1 MCIRDRL
8 SASRNLSV
16 LASRLPTLHARA
28 IGTLSRRLPVQA
40 RRDIQAAVSYTHLD
54 VYKRQVRWL
63 QRLAG
68 VRIDGQLGPVTLA
81 ALRSADE
88 ASLIERLLALRLDL
102 YAEHDR
108 FVAFGRGWTRRIAE
122 NLRYAARDLA

>member
-1 MCIRDRL
+1 MNHGVGR
-8 SASRNLSV
+8 
-16 LASRLPTLHARA
+16 T
-28 IGTLSRRLPVQA
+28 
-40 RRDIQAAVSYTHLD
+40 
-54 VYKRQVRWL
+54 VRWL